1 MKSKNWFQ
9 HRELSL
15 SSSWTAIKKS
25 TPYFTDFL
33 LYRLVNSWELSL
45 RRQSLVLSSWARK
58 QKKGSSRKME
68 GTEEKIWLGD
78 GLIWLGTHPASRG
91 SFCLPKGESK
101 RKAFLARW
109 RVLKKNLG
117 DLWLRLIW
125 LETDPASRGC
135 FCPPERGSKRKALL
149 AGWRVLRKNMIGLP
163 VVLTFSRLPI
173 SRTFKGNRKKVRV
186 IGSSKKIA
194 GSKEKKTLLTAQQT
208 FFIEMLSENWKILL
222 DYKSERYVTKHC
234 INRAFVLLF
243 MTSIAVSC

>member
-1 MKSKNWFQ
+1 M
-9 HRELSL
+9 
-15 SSSWTAIKKS
+15 IS
-25 TPYFTDFL
+25 TPRIKSILKLDCNKEINPIFHGFSSLPFGKLMGTQSAPAEPRSVFL
-33 LYRLVNSWELSL
+33 SEEAKERLFSQDGGNW
-45 RRQSLVLSSWARK
+45 
-58 QKKGSSRKME
+58 G
-68 GTEEKIWLGD
+68 KIWLGD

-194 GSKEKKTLLTAQQT
+194 GSKEKKTLLTAQ
-208 FFIEMLSENWKILL
+208 
-222 DYKSERYVTKHC
+222 
-234 INRAFVLLF
+234 
-243 MTSIAVSC
+243 